1 MGLSSL
7 GAERLR
13 LPCVRGTRQ
22 LLKEEGDIIALLLA
36 FSGATW
42 VVAHLYHLESR
53 FSLTIYPRI
62 ALIAIGVLLGIL
74 FLWRAL
80 RLLLVVR
87 PAYPLREILLEAL
100 AFVRGA
106 GLLRTATLLLCFS
119 FFFSAVSSFKSF
131 IPVINPYHWDG
142 FWLEADRLLH
152 GGSDPWR
159 IIHDVVVS
167 LRLTWPINV
176 LYNLWFFL
184 VVGALFWMIVD
195 HRRPVLRKRFMVSYA
210 LAWIVNGCLLAL
222 LFSSAGPCY
231 FGRLFPGLE
240 NPYGPLMAYLAQ
252 VSDGEPVWAV
262 ATQNYLWELYE
273 KNRFAIGSGIS
284 AMPSM
289 HVSLA
294 WLLFLTAAR
303 IGRWLAVLAFAYSMV
318 IVLGSVHLGWH
329 YLVDGY
335 LSIATTTLIWFA
347 VCLCY
352 ADGDSR
358 TPDRAASRESPPGEA
373 GRSEPHQARTAL
385 TR

>member
-1 MGLSSL
+1 M
-7 GAERLR
+7 
-13 LPCVRGTRQ
+13 RQ
-22 LLKEEGDIIALLLA
+22 VLIEDGDIITLLLA

-42 VVAHLYHLESR
+42 AVAHLYNLENR

-62 ALIAIGVLLGIL
+62 ALIAIGALLGVL

-80 RLLLVVR
+80 RLLLVIR
-87 PAYPLREILLEAL
+87 PAYPLREMLQEAV

-106 GLLRTATLLLCFS
+106 GVLRTATLLFCFS
-119 FFFSAVSSFKSF
+119 LFFSAVSSFKSF

-142 FWLEADRLLH
+142 FWLEADRILH
-152 GGSDPWR
+152 GGTDPWR
-159 IIHDVVVS
+159 IIHDFVVS

-184 VVGALFWMIVD
+184 VVGVLFWMIVD
-195 HRRPVLRKRFMVSYA
+195 HRRPVLRKRFIISYA

-231 FGRLFPGLE
+231 FGRLFPGVE
-240 NPYGPLMAYLAQ
+240 NPYAPLMTYLAQ
-252 VSDGEPVWAV
+252 VSDGQPVWAV

-294 WLLFLTAAR
+294 WLLFLAATR
-303 IGRWLAVLAFAYSMV
+303 IGRRLAALAFAYSMV
-318 IVLGSVHLGWH
+318 ILLGSVHLGWH

-335 LSIATTTLIWFA
+335 LSIATTTLIWIV
-347 VCLCY
+347 VCRCY
-352 ADGDSR
+352 AGGGSR
-358 TPDRAASRESPPGEA
+358 KPDRTVLWNDPPGEA
-373 GRSEPHQARTAL
+373 GRFGRDQARTAL